1 MQKNETFSFSK
12 ERAFHL
18 IPSIVI
24 FFSLSCFTKANRKKC
39 LKIYSFTLRFVG
51 SCLKG
56 NKLEE
61 IVFDHQN
68 CKCIVNCFL
77 SNYNKD
83 NLSFSFRNRN
93 PLRTKNLPTSIFES
107 YNFKRSTS
115 VKGNLWNFRKS
126 WKNTDPGFSN
136 SAFFYRTTRA
146 SSCPTSYSNMAAQ
159 IFYDSQFWS
168 LLPALPR
175 PDLDFP

>member
-1 MQKNETFSFSK
+1 MKYRSISILFGILLSLFAHKYFLQCPLCQLLDNKTRRSMQKNETFSFSK

-18 IPSIVI
+18 IPSIAI

-83 NLSFSFRNRN
+83 YLSFSFRNRN

-115 VKGNLWNFRKS
+115 VKGNL
-126 WKNTDPGFSN
+126 
-136 SAFFYRTTRA
+136 
-146 SSCPTSYSNMAAQ
+146 
-159 IFYDSQFWS
+159 
-168 LLPALPR
+168 
-175 PDLDFP
+175 